1 MYNFLLYIDPGAGS
15 YLVQVVV
22 AAAVGVA
29 MFFKTIKMYVRTFFS
44 RFRKKPKDNS
54 PA

>member
-1 MYNFLLYIDPGAGS
+1 MHNFLLYIDPGAGS

-29 MFFKTIKMYVRTFFS
+29 MFFKTIKMYVRTFFR